1 MLETERLIIQ
11 PYSNSFLEEYYNE
24 ITKYQYPDSFSNI
37 NTANEIVSGF
47 VKDMEQGN
55 MLELVIL
62 TQEGEFIG
70 SMEAFGIKEKTPEI
84 GLWLKRSAHGKGYGY
99 EALKGLLDHLNAT
112 GKYQYYIYEVDVRNV
127 ASIRLVEKFHF
138 EKGGYE
144 EITTE
149 SGKMLTLQTYHVFN

>member
-1 MLETERLIIQ
+1 
-11 PYSNSFLEEYYNE
+11 
-24 ITKYQYPDSFSNI
+24 
-37 NTANEIVSGF
+37 
-47 VKDMEQGN
+47 MEQGN

-112 GKYQYYIYEVDVRNV
+112 GKH
-127 ASIRLVEKFHF
+127 RLTRAHREKQL
-138 EKGGYE
+138 
-144 EITTE
+144 
-149 SGKMLTLQTYHVFN
+149 KMSCQALHNAPPNRT

>member
-1 MLETERLIIQ
+1 M
-11 PYSNSFLEEYYNE
+11 
-24 ITKYQYPDSFSNI
+24 
-37 NTANEIVSGF
+37 A
-47 VKDMEQGN
+47 
-55 MLELVIL
+55 
-62 TQEGEFIG
+62 
-70 SMEAFGIKEKTPEI
+70 EAFCTWEGI
-84 GLWLKRSAHGKGYGY
+84 RGY

-138 EKGGYE
+138 EKGGCE